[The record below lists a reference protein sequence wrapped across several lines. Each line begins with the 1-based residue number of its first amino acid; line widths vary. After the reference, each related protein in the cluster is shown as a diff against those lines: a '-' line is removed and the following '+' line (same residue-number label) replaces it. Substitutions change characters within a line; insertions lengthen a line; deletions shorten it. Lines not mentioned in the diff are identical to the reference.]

1 MSEYVCILSI
11 MFITTGVIGRLPR
24 AWYRMVE
31 LLFHGMSE
39 GTMQAYGMV
48 VGLIEGIGGLVMGI
62 ESVLMIVVARM
73 GVEV

>member
-1 MSEYVCILSI
+1 
-11 MFITTGVIGRLPR
+11 
-24 AWYRMVE
+24 MVE

-48 VGLIEGIGGLVMGI
+48 VGLIEGIGELVMGI

-73 GVEV
+73 GMEV

>member
-11 MFITTGVIGRLPR
+11 MFITTGVIGRSPR